1 MPIAFLGIAVGISF
15 GSVIKDMLA
24 ADAND
29 AKSRQIYY
37 DAFKDVEEAAR
48 EARTERD
55 KTAQKLLKL
64 SKRKNG
70 IMNSSLTKFVDT
82 FQKVAKI
89 NFTQNDLNDFNTQA
103 IIPAEIKDLQKM
115 VNISGMGLNDK
126 QLLST
131 FVFHGFL
138 KGPLGGISGIIR
150 KESEINL
157 HVAYMNSDMADVATS
172 HNKTAKIAIAA
183 IGDSADR
190 FSKLLANLNALF
202 VRNIGHIDELVNQK
216 GTNKNKYA
224 DEDKKDIMSCF
235 NLAETIKKLLEQPL
249 FEPNGVVSQQAIRA
263 MKTGESTFL
272 KLQRAIY

>member
-1 MPIAFLGIAVGISF
+1 MVFPLLGIALGISF
-15 GSVIKDMLA
+15 GGVISDMRA
-24 ADAND
+24 VDAND

-70 IMNSSLTKFVDT
+70 IMISSLAKFVAT
-82 FQKVAKI
+82 FRKVAKI
-89 NFTQNDLNDFNTQA
+89 NFTQNDLGNFNIQA
-103 IIPAEIKDLQKM
+103 IIPAEIEEFQKM
-115 VNISGMGLNDK
+115 VNVSGMGLSDK

-131 FVFHGFL
+131 FVFQGFF
-138 KGPLGGISGIIR
+138 KGALGAISGTIR

-172 HNKTAKIAIAA
+172 HNKTAKVAITA

-190 FSKLLANLNALF
+190 FSKLLAKLNALF
-202 VRNIGHIDELVNQK
+202 VRSISHIDEFVDQK
-216 GTNKNKYA
+216 GMDRNKYSDA
-224 DEDKKDIMSCF
+224 DKKDIMSCF

-249 FEPNGVVSQQAIRA
+249 FETNGVVSQQAIKA
-263 MKTGESTFL
+263 METGAAYLL
-272 KLQRAIY
+272 KLQREV